1 MSQKDGVKNVEE
13 KKATSLVSEF
23 NRSQAEAGKGTIS
36 NTTALSWLKNE
47 RPKVA
52 IYPHQTDYS
61 DFCVIVKKE
70 IQGHQQ
76 TINRLLQSGNA
87 ITEELQQCE

>member
-1 MSQKDGVKNVEE
+1 MALKMLRKRKQPHLSVNLIDFKLK
-13 KKATSLVSEF
+13 LVS
-23 NRSQAEAGKGTIS
+23 GKGTIS

-52 IYPHQTDYS
+52 IYPHQTDYC

-87 ITEELQQCE
+87 TTEELQQCE